1 MKIATATIDPSDVTT
16 DLAGTRSA
24 VREAFAVVR
33 DVPDDTHLL
42 LPITP
47 YVPKRAVRRT
57 ADVLFG
63 DLPVSCSN
71 LGVVPAEMTRI
82 DGSAADYVLF
92 RPMDQNVS
100 RATIERTGG
109 QLVLAAGR
117 TTTFISI
124 GVVGYEVGADNTRE
138 WLGDRV
144 TETLATL
151 ELKATI
157 I

>member
-1 MKIATATIDPSDVTT
+1 
-16 DLAGTRSA
+16 
-24 VREAFAVVR
+24 
-33 DVPDDTHLL
+33 
-42 LPITP
+42 
-47 YVPKRAVRRT
+47 
-57 ADVLFG
+57 
-63 DLPVSCSN
+63 
-71 LGVVPAEMTRI
+71 
-82 DGSAADYVLF
+82 
-92 RPMDQNVS
+92 MDQKVS